1 MEQFLKE
8 GHLRWDS
15 LGEYLAVAV
24 SFEHLSET
32 TKNPVAGKLARSLN
46 KVSYVVH
53 LFTTVC
59 VCYVLSILSPVSV
72 HCRRSSACWRTASP
86 PAAR

>member
-24 SFEHLSET
+24 SFEHLAET

-46 KVSYVVH
+46 KGRTECSAPVH
-53 LFTTVC
+53 
-59 VCYVLSILSPVSV
+59 CYVCMLCLIYTLP
-72 HCRRSSACWRTASP
+72 CLCP
-86 PAAR
+86 L